1 MRERKAF
8 LGKLVDSFNRAGIQY
23 MLSGSTGSSFH
34 GRPRA
39 TNDIDIVVA
48 PTRSQ
53 LEGLLLSLEPDFYV
67 SADAARDALSR
78 RASFNVIDVKM
89 AWKADIIIRRNRP
102 FSAAEFGRRRKVNIL
117 GLEVWIVS
125 AEDAIISKLEWAR
138 DSDSERQL
146 GDALGVLTVQYDNLD
161 HDYLRK
167 WAKELKVQ
175 DLLER
180 LLAQV
185 KRDTNRK

>member
-48 PTRSQ
+48 PTQSQ

-185 KRDTNRK
+185 KSDTNRK

>member
-185 KRDTNRK
+185 KSDTNRK